1 MAVQGE
7 LWTVDLNP
15 VRGSEQAGFC
25 PVLVVSGNL
34 MNAHLNV
41 VWVCPLTSK
50 LHGYAGNPQLQPSTE
65 NGLSVPSEV
74 LVVHLRSLDRSRL
87 IQRLGSVDP
96 EVMDVVH
103 QSVAKILKY

>member
-1 MAVQGE
+1 MAAQGE
-7 LWTVDLNP
+7 LWTADLNP
-15 VRGSEQAGFC
+15 VRGSEQAGFR

-41 VWVCPLTSK
+41 VWVCPLTPK
-50 LHGYAGNPQLQPSTE
+50 LLGYAGNPQLQPSVE

-87 IQRLGSVDP
+87 VERLGSVDLK
-96 EVMDVVH
+96 VVDMVH
-103 QSVAKILKY
+103 QTVAKVLTY

>member
-1 MAVQGE
+1 MAAQGE
-7 LWTVDLNP
+7 LWTADLNP
-15 VRGSEQAGFC
+15 VRGSAQAGFR

-41 VWVCPLTSK
+41 VWVCPLTPK
-50 LHGYAGNPQLQPSTE
+50 LLGYAGNPQLQPSVE

-87 IQRLGSVDP
+87 VERLGSVDP
-96 EVMDVVH
+96 KVVDMVH
-103 QSVAKILKY
+103 QTVAKVLTY